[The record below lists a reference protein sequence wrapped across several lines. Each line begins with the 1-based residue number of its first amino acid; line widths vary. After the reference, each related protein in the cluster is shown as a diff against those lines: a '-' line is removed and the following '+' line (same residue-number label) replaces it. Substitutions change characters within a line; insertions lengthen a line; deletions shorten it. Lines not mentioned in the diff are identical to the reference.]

1 MPPQQHS
8 LDKRERKLRR
18 AIAMMAPV
26 EKLRLAAE
34 EVRAAQLFLLKA
46 EFELIRY
53 SDDVNARR
61 IKNIELKRTHWQAI
75 SVEAILIQYSVE

>member
-1 MPPQQHS
+1 MDDFEHDGRKEMRSHVPLVIQLQAYSQEKS

-34 EVRAAQLFLLKA
+34 ELRAAQLLLLKG
-46 EFELIRY
+46 
-53 SDDVNARR
+53 
-61 IKNIELKRTHWQAI
+61 
-75 SVEAILIQYSVE
+75 